1 MSEILISEKM
11 PVLPLRGLTV
21 FPRQL
26 IHFDVG
32 REKSVKALE
41 LAMKGDQRVFLITQK
56 DILDDEPTENGLYRI
71 GTVAKVKQVLR
82 VQGDLVRVLVEGEYR
97 ALVKDYLQEEPCLTG
112 RVESV
117 PEQNCDPNSPKA
129 EALMREAVLLFD
141 EFLELIQ
148 KPAQELQLRILALH
162 EPGFLADT
170 IGQHAT
176 FGYQEKAKLLAQLNP
191 VRRLDMALR
200 LLRHELE
207 VLKLESEMQDKTREQ
222 IDRGQRD
229 YYLREQMKV
238 IRNELGEEDEEE
250 EVASYQTRI
259 QALQLDEAVEEKLLK
274 DVSRMARQPF
284 GSSEGAVLRNYL
296 DAVLELPWNRRT
308 RERVDIQAARKIL
321 DEDHFGLEKVKERI
335 LEYLAVKKLEV
346 ARAFEVI

>member
-1 MSEILISEKM
+1 M
-11 PVLPLRGLTV
+11 
-21 FPRQL
+21 
-26 IHFDVG
+26 
-32 REKSVKALE
+32 
-41 LAMKGDQRVFLITQK
+41 
-56 DILDDEPTENGLYRI
+56 
-71 GTVAKVKQVLR
+71 
-82 VQGDLVRVLVEGEYR
+82 
-97 ALVKDYLQEEPCLTG
+97 
-112 RVESV
+112 
-117 PEQNCDPNSPKA
+117 
-129 EALMREAVLLFD
+129 
-141 EFLELIQ
+141 
-148 KPAQELQLRILALH
+148 
-162 EPGFLADT
+162 ADT

-274 DVSRMARQPF
+274 DVSRMARRPPLALQR
-284 GSSEGAVLRNYL
+284 GAALPRNYL
-296 DAVLELPWNRRT
+296 DAVLELPL
-308 RERVDIQAARKIL
+308 ESADPGASGYPGGP
-321 DEDHFGLEKVKERI
+321 EDFG
-335 LEYLAVKKLEV
+335 
-346 ARAFEVI
+346 